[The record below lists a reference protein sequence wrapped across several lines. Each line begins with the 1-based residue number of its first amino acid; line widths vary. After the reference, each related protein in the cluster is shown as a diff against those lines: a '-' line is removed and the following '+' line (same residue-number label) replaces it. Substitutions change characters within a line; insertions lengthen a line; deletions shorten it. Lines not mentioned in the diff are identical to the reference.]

1 MGDQWTLTR
10 LSEDTGGLSVYN
22 HNDLKGGLNQ
32 IVNDQRAYYLIG
44 FEPPKAAFE
53 KSSGRPK
60 FHEIKLK
67 VNRPGVRVRTRAG
80 FYGVTDDDVIQKAPL
95 VSTTEH

>member
-1 MGDQWTLTR
+1 
-10 LSEDTGGLSVYN
+10 V
-22 HNDLKGGLNQ
+22 
-32 IVNDQRAYYLIG
+32 VNDQRAYYLLG

-67 VNRPGVRVRTRAG
+67 VNRPDLRIRRAR
-80 FYGVTDDDVIQKAPL
+80 
-95 VSTTEH
+95 VSTESRTTK